1 MGSFGLAMVQ
11 IAVAVTF
18 SWAAAAKLTSPNEFR
33 RTLDE
38 SAMPR
43 TVSHLAV
50 IGVPSAEARIGTAAV
65 LTRGPVLGAVLTSA
79 AFLVVA
85 FSIWAV
91 GVIRAGRE
99 VSCGCFGRRE
109 GVVSWRTVARNSIF
123 ATVCSCGAL
132 VAFVWR
138 DGSQQVSPSLALA
151 GVGGVATLMLVSAAW
166 SVLPALQLSTADSQ
180 AK

>member
-1 MGSFGLAMVQ
+1 MWSFGLAMIQ

-18 SWAAAAKLTSPNEFR
+18 SWAAAAKLASPNEFR

-43 TVSHLAV
+43 AVSHLAV
-50 IGVPSAEARIGTAAV
+50 IGVPSAEACIGTAAV

-91 GVIRAGRE
+91 GVIRAGRSGIGE
-99 VSCGCFGRRE
+99 RVPNDLVPVQLFSTWRHILLPIELWLLLRRGLCF
-109 GVVSWRTVARNSIF
+109 
-123 ATVCSCGAL
+123 
-132 VAFVWR
+132 
-138 DGSQQVSPSLALA
+138 
-151 GVGGVATLMLVSAAW
+151 
-166 SVLPALQLSTADSQ
+166 ALQFLLWDIWNDCVLVHVRMLLQRRVHLRVLQVLRLHLSR
-180 AK
+180 